1 MRRTVMK
8 QALQPS
14 EIASINADDFKG
26 ARSFEK
32 KKKSPVS
39 SPLPEDLLL
48 FKVTDSL
55 SQIL

>member
-32 KKKSPVS
+32 KKNPQLVHHYLKICYFS
-39 SPLPEDLLL
+39 
-48 FKVTDSL
+48 K
-55 SQIL
+55 

>member
-32 KKKSPVS
+32 KKSPVS
-39 SPLPEDLLL
+39 SPLTEDLLL

>member
-32 KKKSPVS
+32 KKSPVS